1 MTKVLVTGGAGFIG
15 SNLVDQLIE
24 DGWEVDVVDNLSTG
38 KRENLNHKA
47 RIIIG
52 DIRDEPFWYKVRDEP
67 YKYVFH
73 TAAMARIQPS
83 IKDPILSNTHNVDGT
98 LNVLEFCRHRPS
110 KLIFSGSSS
119 VFSGEEIP
127 TKEDSPKYPRNPYAL
142 QKLINEQYIQLYRDL
157 YNLEAVTLRYFNV
170 YGERQLLTGA
180 YTTVLGVFLNQKSQ
194 GETLTITGDGEQ
206 RRDFTYVGD
215 VVRANI
221 MAMDW
226 DGDFNIGRGSNH
238 SINEIAEM
246 VGGETTH
253 IAPRAG
259 EVRTTLAD
267 NSKAGLEGWHPK
279 TDVKDWL
286 SETT

>member
-15 SNLVDQLIE
+15 SNLVDGLIE
-24 DGWEVDVVDNLSTG
+24 AGYEVDIVDNLSTG
-38 KRENLNHKA
+38 TKDNLNPKA
-47 RIIIG
+47 KFYEA
-52 DIRDEPFWYKVRDEP
+52 DIRDEPFWYKVRDEK
-67 YKYVFH
+67 YRYVFH

-83 IKDPILSNTHNVDGT
+83 IKDPLESNTHNVDGT
-98 LNVLEFCRHRPS
+98 LQVLEYVRHNGG

-119 VFSGEEIP
+119 VFAGDEIP
-127 TKEDSPKYPRNPYAL
+127 TQEDSKKYPRNPYAL

-157 YNLEAVTLRYFNV
+157 YDLNAVTLRYFNV

-180 YTTVLGVFLNQKSQ
+180 YTTVIGVFLNQKKNY
-194 GETLTITGDGEQ
+194 EPLTITGDGEQ

-215 VVRANI
+215 VVKANI

-238 SINEIAEM
+238 SVNEIAEM
-246 VGGETTH
+246 VGGETLY

-259 EVRTTLAD
+259 EVRNTLAD
-267 NSKAGLEGWHPK
+267 NTKAQTEGWHP
-279 TDVKDWL
+279 TMDVKDWL
-286 SETT
+286 SANT